1 VNQRALNRALL
12 ARQLLLERRS
22 LPVAQAVEQ
31 VAGLQAQWDPSPP
44 VGLWTRIGDFPQRGL
59 DSLVHAS
66 LMRGTLHLVTRRDY
80 RLFRPALVPALAR
93 YPRRYL
99 REQAA
104 DLDGLAARA
113 LAFAAEP
120 RTRAE
125 MAEFVGGE
133 DTWFLVRCHAPFVR
147 AGDRYVS
154 AADEPF
160 AAPEDGLRHLV
171 RRYLGAFGPARIGDA
186 AAWSG
191 LQVAELCPAFGS
203 LDLVQFDGGLY
214 DLPDAPRPDGDTP
227 APPRLLPR
235 FDNLILSHADRTR
248 VIADEHRRH
257 VIRAGWVDAIFLVDG
272 FVAGRWRLTRGK
284 LEFDPFVKLTPRDEA
299 ALREEASRLAE
310 SASRRRGR

>member
-1 VNQRALNRALL
+1 MNQRALNRALL

-22 LPVAQAVEQ
+22 MPVAQAVEQ
-31 VAGLQAQWDPSPP
+31 AAGLQAQWDPSPP
-44 VGLWTRIGDFPQRGL
+44 VGLWTRIGDFPRRGL

-80 RLFRPALVPALAR
+80 RLLRPALLPALAR

-113 LAFAAEP
+113 LAFAVEP

-125 MAEFVGGE
+125 MAEFVGDE

-147 AGDRYVS
+147 VGDRYVS
-154 AADEPF
+154 ADEPF
-160 AAPEDGLRHLV
+160 AGPEEGLRHLV
-171 RRYLGAFGPARIGDA
+171 RRYLGAFGPATIADA

-191 LQVAELCPAFGS
+191 LQVAELRPVFGS
-203 LDLVQFDGGLY
+203 LDLIRLEGGHY
-214 DLPDAPRPDGDTP
+214 DLPDAPRPDGDTA

-248 VIADEHRRH
+248 VIADEHRKR
-257 VIRAGWVDAIFLVDG
+257 VIRAGWVDAVFLVDG

-284 LEFDPFVKLTPRDEA
+284 LELDPFAPLSRAARAALRDEA
-299 ALREEASRLAE
+299 ERLEAFLRA
-310 SASRRRGR
+310 RR

>member
-1 VNQRALNRALL
+1 MNRRALNRALL

-22 LPVAQAVEQ
+22 MPVGQAVEQ

-44 VGLWTRIGDFPQRGL
+44 VGLWTRIGDLPRSGF

-80 RLFRPALVPALAR
+80 RLFRPALVPALAS

-125 MAEFVGGE
+125 MAELVGGE
-133 DTWFLVRCHAPFVR
+133 DTWFLVRCNAPFVR
-147 AGDRYVS
+147 VGDRYVS

-160 AAPEDGLRHLV
+160 AAPEKGLRHLV
-171 RRYLGAFGPARIGDA
+171 HRYLGAFGPARIADA

-191 LQVAELCPAFGS
+191 LQVAELRPAFAS

-214 DLPDAPRPDGDTP
+214 DLPDAPRPDGETP

-248 VIADEHRRH
+248 VIADEHRAQ
-257 VIRAGWVDAIFLVDG
+257 VIRAGWVDAVFLVDG

-284 LEFDPFVKLTPRDEA
+284 LELDPFVKLNRRDEA
-299 ALREEASRLAE
+299 ALREEAIRLAE
-310 SASRRRGR
+310 SESRRRGR